1 MTNPILRDPSE
12 NRPATARAE
21 MPALRAILG
30 RDAKPRVIIVERNS
44 AIAPDI
50 GAGHRPVIEDAL
62 RELGVETRLGASVTA
77 LDKSGVT
84 LSDGERIEAETV
96 IWAAGFRAAPF
107 TGQIP
112 RERDNLARLLV
123 DRDSH
128 VPSVPGVRT
137 TAFAML
143 LTNPAFPMGPYRFIN
158 REYFIMQY
166 WTDPEAL
173 RLMPEPLVII
183 EPVVNCEFI
192 RMPAGFGDYNES
204 AQVIPRNGG
213 DSHSRH
219 GRRNG

>member
-1 MTNPILRDPSE
+1 
-12 NRPATARAE
+12 
-21 MPALRAILG
+21 MP
-30 RDAKPRVIIVERNS
+30 
-44 AIAPDI
+44 
-50 GAGHRPVIEDAL
+50 
-62 RELGVETRLGASVTA
+62 
-77 LDKSGVT
+77 
-84 LSDGERIEAETV
+84 
-96 IWAAGFRAAPF
+96 
-107 TGQIP
+107 
-112 RERDNLARLLV
+112 
-123 DRDSH
+123 
-128 VPSVPGVRT
+128 
-137 TAFAML
+137 

-219 GRRNG
+219 GRRKG